1 MGGSGRAAD
10 RRGLHRARTASGLL
24 GAEARRSV
32 AARWRGGVGA
42 VLVSVALVAGL
53 TACTS
58 DPLAEQYRSGDGK
71 GFIAADGFEVVEI
84 PASERTEPVDFEAVL
99 DTGET
104 TTSDDYRGDVLVVNF
119 WYAACAPCR
128 VEAPVLEQVNQSFTG
143 DDVAFLGVNLY
154 DGAEASQAFAET
166 YGVAYPSALA
176 SVDGSI
182 KLAFAG
188 QTPLNAV
195 PVTLVL
201 DREGRVAARVIGQI
215 SETTI
220 LETLV
225 SDALEES

>member
-1 MGGSGRAAD
+1 MS
-10 RRGLHRARTASGLL
+10 RRRARGAASLL
-24 GAEARRSV
+24 LS
-32 AARWRGGVGA
+32 
-42 VLVSVALVAGL
+42 LALVAGL
-53 TACTS
+53 AACAN

-84 PASERTEPVDFEAVL
+84 PEAERTEPVDFEGVL
-99 DTGET
+99 DTGDT
-104 TTSDDYRGDVLVVNF
+104 TSSDDYRGEVLVVNF

-128 VEAPVLEQVNQSFTG
+128 VEAPILEEVNRSFAG

-201 DREGRVAARVIGQI
+201 DREGRVAARVIGQV

-225 SDALEES
+225 RDALEES

>member
-1 MGGSGRAAD
+1 MGSSGRSA
-10 RRGLHRARTASGLL
+10 GHRAVRRARGAASALL
-24 GAEARRSV
+24 A
-32 AARWRGGVGA
+32 
-42 VLVSVALVAGL
+42 LALVAGL
-53 TACTS
+53 AACS
-58 DPLAEQYRSGDGK
+58 NDPLADQYRAGDGK
-71 GFIAADGFEVVEI
+71 GFIAADGFEVVPI
-84 PASERTEPVDFEAVL
+84 PEAERTEPVDFEAVL
-99 DTGET
+99 DTGA
-104 TTSDDYRGDVLVVNF
+104 TTSSADYRGDVLVVNF

-128 VEAPVLEQVNQSFTG
+128 VEAPLLEEVNQLFAG

-201 DREGRVAARVIGQI
+201 DREGRVAARIIGQI

-220 LETLV
+220 LKTLV
-225 SDALEES
+225 NDTLEES

>member
-1 MGGSGRAAD
+1 MGSGRSAGH
-10 RRGLHRARTASGLL
+10 RTVRRARGAASALL
-24 GAEARRSV
+24 A
-32 AARWRGGVGA
+32 
-42 VLVSVALVAGL
+42 LALVAGL
-53 TACTS
+53 AACS
-58 DPLAEQYRSGDGK
+58 NDPLADQYRAGDGK
-71 GFIAADGFEVVEI
+71 GFIAADGFEVVPI
-84 PASERTEPVDFEAVL
+84 PEAERTEPVDFEAVL
-99 DTGET
+99 DTGD
-104 TTSDDYRGDVLVVNF
+104 TTSSADYRGDVLVVNF

-128 VEAPVLEQVNQSFTG
+128 VEAPLLEEVNQLFAG

-201 DREGRVAARVIGQI
+201 DREGRVAARIIGQI

-220 LETLV
+220 LKTLV
-225 SDALEES
+225 NDTLEES

>member
-1 MGGSGRAAD
+1 MGSSGPTD
-10 RRGLHRARTASGLL
+10 RRPGLRRARGAASALL
-24 GAEARRSV
+24 A
-32 AARWRGGVGA
+32 
-42 VLVSVALVAGL
+42 LVLVAGL
-53 TACTS
+53 AACTN

-84 PASERTEPVDFEAVL
+84 TPADRTEPVDFEGVL
-99 DTGET
+99 DTGEA
-104 TTSDDYRGDVLVVNF
+104 TTSDEYRGEVLVVNF

-128 VEAPVLEQVNQSFTG
+128 VEAPLLEDVNQSFAG

-166 YGVAYPSALA
+166 YGVGYPSALA

-201 DREGRVAARVIGQI
+201 DREGRVAARVIGQL

-225 SDALEES
+225 NDALGES

>member
-1 MGGSGRAAD
+1 MAGPSRF
-10 RRGLHRARTASGLL
+10 RRAR
-24 GAEARRSV
+24 V
-32 AARWRGGVGA
+32 AASA
-42 VLVSVALVAGL
+42 LLALSLVAGL
-53 TACTS
+53 AACAN
-58 DPLAEQYRSGDGK
+58 DPLADQYRSGDGK

-84 PASERTEPVDFEAVL
+84 APEDRTEPVDFDAVL
-99 DTGET
+99 DTGDT
-104 TTSDDYRGDVLVVNF
+104 ATSDDYRGDVLVVNF

-128 VEAPVLEQVNQSFTG
+128 VEAPLLEEVNQAFAG
-143 DDVAFLGVNLY
+143 DGVSFLGVNLY

-176 SVDGSI
+176 TEDGSI

-215 SETTI
+215 SETSI

>member
-1 MGGSGRAAD
+1 MAGPSRF
-10 RRGLHRARTASGLL
+10 RRAR
-24 GAEARRSV
+24 V
-32 AARWRGGVGA
+32 AA
-42 VLVSVALVAGL
+42 SALVVISLMAGL
-53 TACTS
+53 AACAN
-58 DPLAEQYRSGDGK
+58 DPLADQYRSGDGK

-84 PASERTEPVDFEAVL
+84 APEDRTEPVDFDAVL
-99 DTGET
+99 DTGDT
-104 TTSDDYRGDVLVVNF
+104 ATSDDYRGDVLVVNF

-128 VEAPVLEQVNQSFTG
+128 VEAPLLEEVNQAFVG
-143 DDVAFLGVNLY
+143 EDVSFLGVNLY

-176 SVDGSI
+176 TEDGSI

-215 SETTI
+215 SETSI

>member
-1 MGGSGRAAD
+1 MAGPSRF
-10 RRGLHRARTASGLL
+10 RRAR
-24 GAEARRSV
+24 V
-32 AARWRGGVGA
+32 AA
-42 VLVSVALVAGL
+42 SALVALSLAAGL
-53 TACTS
+53 AACTS
-58 DPLAEQYRSGDGK
+58 DPLADQYRSGDGK

-84 PASERTEPVDFEAVL
+84 APEDRTEPVDFDAVL
-99 DTGET
+99 DTGDT
-104 TTSDDYRGDVLVVNF
+104 ATSDDYRGDVLVVNF

-128 VEAPVLEQVNQSFTG
+128 VEAPLLEEVNQAFAG
-143 DDVAFLGVNLY
+143 DDVSFLGVNLY

-176 SVDGSI
+176 TEDGSI

-215 SETTI
+215 SETSI

>member
-1 MGGSGRAAD
+1 MGSSGPTD
-10 RRGLHRARTASGLL
+10 RRPGLRRARGAASALL
-24 GAEARRSV
+24 A
-32 AARWRGGVGA
+32 
-42 VLVSVALVAGL
+42 LVLVAGL
-53 TACTS
+53 AACTN
-58 DPLAEQYRSGDGK
+58 DPLAEQYRSGEGK

-84 PASERTEPVDFEAVL
+84 KPADRTEPVDFEGVL
-99 DTGET
+99 DTGEA
-104 TTSDDYRGDVLVVNF
+104 TTSDEYRGEVLVVNF
-119 WYAACAPCR
+119 WYAAWAPCR
-128 VEAPVLEQVNQSFTG
+128 VDAPLLEEVNQSFAAV
-143 DDVAFLGVNLY
+143 DVAFLGVNLY

-166 YGVAYPSALA
+166 YGVGSPSALA

-201 DREGRVAARVIGQI
+201 DREGRVAARVIGQL

-225 SDALEES
+225 DDALGES

>member
-1 MGGSGRAAD
+1 MAARGRSAAP
-10 RRGLHRARTASGLL
+10 RTMRRARGAASAL
-24 GAEARRSV
+24 V
-32 AARWRGGVGA
+32 A
-42 VLVSVALVAGL
+42 LSLVAGL
-53 TACTS
+53 AACTS
-58 DPLAEQYRSGDGK
+58 DPLADQYRSGDGK

-84 PASERTEPVDFEAVL
+84 APADRTEPVDFEGVL
-99 DTGET
+99 ETGGT

-128 VEAPVLEQVNQSFTG
+128 VEAPLLEEVNQAFAA
-143 DDVAFLGVNLY
+143 DDVEFLGVNLY
-154 DGAEASQAFAET
+154 DGAEASQAFADT
-166 YGVAYPSALA
+166 YGITYPSALA

-201 DREGRVAARVIGQI
+201 DKEGRVAARVIGQL
-215 SETTI
+215 SEPTI

-225 SDALEES
+225 RDTLGES

>member
-1 MGGSGRAAD
+1 MGSSGPTD
-10 RRGLHRARTASGLL
+10 RRPGLRRARGAASALL
-24 GAEARRSV
+24 A
-32 AARWRGGVGA
+32 
-42 VLVSVALVAGL
+42 LVLVAGL
-53 TACTS
+53 AACTN

-84 PASERTEPVDFEAVL
+84 KPADRTEPVDFEGVL
-99 DTGET
+99 DTGEA
-104 TTSDDYRGDVLVVNF
+104 TTSDEYRGEVLVVNF

-128 VEAPVLEQVNQSFTG
+128 VEAPLLEEVNQSFAA

-166 YGVAYPSALA
+166 YGVGYPSALA

-201 DREGRVAARVIGQI
+201 DREGRVAARVIGQL

-225 SDALEES
+225 NDALGES